1 MLSPTSRF
9 SQGFPPHTAQLTLY
23 MRVITPR
30 RLSDSEKMIASLCKA
45 AVLRIRPSG
54 QVKAVSA
61 LGRRLT
67 YRMRRIIVAWLL
79 SNVWGSMHRRCI
91 HHSGRTIPRP
101 PKSLRNRSLHM
112 AYARL
117 RLIWPSSS
125 TVICSCAIILPSA
138 LWATASEI
146 LLCHSHKSW
155 KKIQLHL
162 WSPVLQTNGVLI
174 ISMLPLFPPIWLS

>member
-1 MLSPTSRF
+1 MITSP
-9 SQGFPPHTAQLTLY
+9 
-23 MRVITPR
+23 
-30 RLSDSEKMIASLCKA
+30 CKA

-54 QVKAVSA
+54 QVKALSA

-67 YRMRRIIVAWLL
+67 YRMRIIIVASLL

-138 LWATASEI
+138 CEPLPRRFCFAIPTKAE
-146 LLCHSHKSW
+146 
-155 KKIQLHL
+155 KKFSCIFG
-162 WSPVLQTNGVLI
+162 LQFCRQMAC
-174 ISMLPLFPPIWLS
+174 S